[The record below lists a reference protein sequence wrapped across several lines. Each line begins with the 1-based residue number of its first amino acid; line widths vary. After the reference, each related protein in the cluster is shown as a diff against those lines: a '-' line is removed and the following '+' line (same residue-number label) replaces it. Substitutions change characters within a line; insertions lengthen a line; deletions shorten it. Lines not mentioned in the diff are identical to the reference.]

1 MDKAIILRYAEI
13 HLKGN
18 NRGYFENTLIENIKK
33 ALKDF
38 RYEFQKTHG
47 RYVISGFHENDETYI
62 VSSLEKVFGI
72 HSLSVCYVVD
82 SNIDDIADA
91 AAELG
96 VTSGT
101 FKVECNRADKTFPMK
116 SYETAAEL
124 GGRMLDRFADLKVD
138 IHNPDNII
146 YIDIREKSTWYVS

>member
-62 VSSLEKVFGI
+62 VSSLEKVLEFTR
-72 HSLSVCYVVD
+72 SAYVMLLTVILTILRTRRQN
-82 SNIDDIADA
+82 SALLPGRLRSSA
-91 AAELG
+91 
-96 VTSGT
+96 
-101 FKVECNRADKTFPMK
+101 
-116 SYETAAEL
+116 TAPTKL
-124 GGRMLDRFADLKVD
+124 FR
-138 IHNPDNII
+138 
-146 YIDIREKSTWYVS
+146 